1 MNEIPE
7 LSKKELKQFGCILGI
22 LIAVVFG
29 LVIPWLWSALTF
41 PNVYIIG
48 IGLGVTIFSLVFPSQ
63 VDEIISDLM
72 EMDLSEG
79 TVIVPFN
86 GLLFE
91 DFRVIVF
98 FISNYDI

>member
-1 MNEIPE
+1 MTSSD
-7 LSKKELKQFGCILGI
+7 SKSLK
-22 LIAVVFG
+22 
-29 LVIPWLWSALTF
+29 T
-41 PNVYIIG
+41 
-48 IGLGVTIFSLVFPSQ
+48 LVFPRQ
-63 VDEIISDLM
+63 VDDIIRDLM

-79 TVIVPFN
+79 TVTVPFN